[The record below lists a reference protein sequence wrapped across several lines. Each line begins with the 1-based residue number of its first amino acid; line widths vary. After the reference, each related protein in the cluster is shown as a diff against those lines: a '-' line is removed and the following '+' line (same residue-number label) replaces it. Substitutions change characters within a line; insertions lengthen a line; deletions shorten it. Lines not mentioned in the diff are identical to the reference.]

1 MSRIKLYGLNIFL
14 LLMTV
19 PWFFINTEMESI
31 GGFPHWALYVL
42 FSTFIYAIS
51 IFYFLHRYWS
61 ISASEKSLKK

>member
-19 PWFFINTEMESI
+19 PWFFINTKMESI
-31 GGFPHWALYVL
+31 GGFPHWALYAL

-51 IFYFLHRYWS
+51 IFYFLHRYWP
-61 ISASEKSLKK
+61 ISASDKSLKK

>member
-1 MSRIKLYGLNIFL
+1 MSRINLYGLNILL

-19 PWFFINTEMESI
+19 PWFFFNTKMESI
-31 GGFPHWALYVL
+31 AGFPYWAMYAL

-61 ISASEKSLKK
+61 TSISDKSLK